1 MRLRKAKVEALQRG
15 TPVKWPGCGHQG
27 WWRVERVDSQFVRIE
42 RGGVSQY
49 VPARVLRV
57 EAA

>member
-1 MRLRKAKVEALQRG
+1 MRLRRAKIEDLRRG
-15 TPVKWPGCGHQG
+15 TPVKWPGCGHEG
-27 WWRVERVDSQFVRIE
+27 WWRVERVDSRFARIE

-49 VPARVLRV
+49 VPVVALRV